1 MLKQINN
8 KLDEVAAAV
17 KPSMSQEHTAGE
29 EVQRLSS
36 QILNRSRFY
45 ILGSL
50 LINMQTAVFIYLTL
64 QMFLLHLDKDLW
76 WKPTNLTSAE

>member
-29 EVQRLSS
+29 EVQKNYLA
-36 QILNRSRFY
+36 QILNRSLSRFY
-45 ILGSL
+45 IFGSL

-64 QMFLLHLDKDLW
+64 
-76 WKPTNLTSAE
+76 